1 MNTKP
6 SLIATVSTRL
16 NNTFGKKATFSKNTA
31 LVKKQLSASLLS
43 ALLASVAGHAQAA
56 QLSEKEAHLIPIA
69 ALTASGDL
77 TQLET
82 ALNEGLDAGLTVN
95 EIKEVL
101 VHSYPYT
108 GFPRALNGINTFM
121 SVMEERQ
128 NQGIVDIQGETA
140 SPMPEDFDVT
150 AYGHQ
155 TRNALV
161 GRDISNRDSGYAAF
175 TPVIDEYLVDHLFG
189 DVFYRNVLSHQEREL
204 ATISMLSA
212 MQGTEPQLRSHLGI
226 AMRMGYD
233 DEQITQFEDILRTQ
247 VSTVSA
253 DRAASTVLA
262 TTGDA
267 SAAAAIK
274 AIDVTPKASA
284 QAAPTSNFTGQVA
297 IRERFASNVPDSYGG
312 GIVDFSA
319 GARTNWHTHPMGQT
333 LVITEGTGWVQSEGE
348 SIREVNVGD
357 VVWIPANERHWHG
370 ATPETAMSHV
380 AVSQPLNG
388 KTVEWM
394 EAVTDAQYLGE

>member
-1 MNTKP
+1 
-6 SLIATVSTRL
+6 
-16 NNTFGKKATFSKNTA
+16 
-31 LVKKQLSASLLS
+31 
-43 ALLASVAGHAQAA
+43 
-56 QLSEKEAHLIPIA
+56 
-69 ALTASGDL
+69 
-77 TQLET
+77 
-82 ALNEGLDAGLTVN
+82 
-95 EIKEVL
+95 
-101 VHSYPYT
+101 
-108 GFPRALNGINTFM
+108 
-121 SVMEERQ
+121 
-128 NQGIVDIQGETA
+128 
-140 SPMPEDFDVT
+140 
-150 AYGHQ
+150 
-155 TRNALV
+155 
-161 GRDISNRDSGYAAF
+161 
-175 TPVIDEYLVDHLFG
+175 
-189 DVFYRNVLSHQEREL
+189 
-204 ATISMLSA
+204 MLSA